1 MNDENYNVVVNKV
14 VNAND
19 EDISNNI
26 DEPTIMNYIGYA
38 SSLGKI
44 VEDKLPNH
52 YIADLSDDDYN
63 LKIYFEVFVTAS

>member
-19 EDISNNI
+19 EDISKNI
-26 DEPTIMNYIGYA
+26 DEATIMNYIGYA

-63 LKIYFEVFVTAS
+63 LKIYFEVYVTAS

>member
-14 VNAND
+14 VNANN
-19 EDISNNI
+19 EEISNNI
-26 DEPTIMNYIGYA
+26 DEATIMNYIGYA